1 MEPIISYIRDGQLL
15 SNSLV
20 AKKVRVRVARF
31 IVLNGEL
38 YKRGFSMPYLKCLAP
53 DKVTY
58 VLREIHE
65 GICGN
70 HSGPRSLVGKTIRVG
85 YFWPTMQKDMVEL
98 VKKCDKCQW
107 FRNVQHIPRELL
119 MSISSPWPF
128 STWKIDIVG
137 PLPRGKK
144 QVKFLLV
151 AIDYFTKW
159 VEVEPLEVITE
170 GKIQSFV

>member
-1 MEPIISYIRDGQLL
+1 MDPILSYIRDGQLPSDPL
-15 SNSLV
+15 E
-20 AKKVRVRVARF
+20 ARKVRVRAVGF
-31 IVLNGEL
+31 IIVNVEL
-38 YKRGFSMPYLKCLAP
+38 YKRGFSLLYLKCLIP
-53 DKVTY
+53 EEVTY
-58 VLREIHE
+58 VLHEIHE
-65 GICGN
+65 RVSGN

-144 QVKFLLV
+144 QVKFLLI

-159 VEVEPLEVITE
+159 VEVEPFEVITE

>member
-1 MEPIISYIRDGQLL
+1 
-15 SNSLV
+15 
-20 AKKVRVRVARF
+20 
-31 IVLNGEL
+31 
-38 YKRGFSMPYLKCLAP
+38 
-53 DKVTY
+53 
-58 VLREIHE
+58 
-65 GICGN
+65 
-70 HSGPRSLVGKTIRVG
+70 LVGKTIRVG

-107 FRNVQHIPRELL
+107 FRNVQHILGELL
-119 MSISSPWPF
+119 MSICSPWPF

-151 AIDYFTKW
+151 TIDYFTKW
-159 VEVEPLEVITE
+159 VKAEPLAVITK